1 MTHDL
6 VATFTNSLG
15 SEHDWT
21 YKDVDNSLP
30 AQTIKEACELLTT
43 LDIFEQNG
51 VKLFDSV
58 VTAKIVTTTETIIF
72 DKENELSTEEYTQ
85 TSTASHEKTSFP
97 TTYPTKSVDNVDKPE
112 ENYSQAPVSVD
123 KSTVQLTHPMTARNN
138 PLSLI
143 KNVSQIGKRNLTSF
157 NAPSADASVEQSLE
171 PNDQPK
177 VRTKLID
184 RFLRK
189 RKRKEKDPIG
199 RPPDDISRS

>member
-58 VTAKIVTTTETIIF
+58 VTAKIVTTTETII
-72 DKENELSTEEYTQ
+72 
-85 TSTASHEKTSFP
+85 
-97 TTYPTKSVDNVDKPE
+97 
-112 ENYSQAPVSVD
+112 
-123 KSTVQLTHPMTARNN
+123 
-138 PLSLI
+138 LI
-143 KNVSQIGKRNLTSF
+143 KRTNCPQK
-157 NAPSADASVEQSLE
+157 NAHRHPQLRMKKLAFPQLILL
-171 PNDQPK
+171 K
-177 VRTKLID
+177 VWIMWIN
-184 RFLRK
+184 LRK
-189 RKRKEKDPIG
+189 TIHRRLFLWINQLFN
-199 RPPDDISRS
+199 

>member
-58 VTAKIVTTTETIIF
+58 VPLQKR
-72 DKENELSTEEYTQ
+72 
-85 TSTASHEKTSFP
+85 SF
-97 TTYPTKSVDNVDKPE
+97 
-112 ENYSQAPVSVD
+112 
-123 KSTVQLTHPMTARNN
+123 
-138 PLSLI
+138 LI
-143 KNVSQIGKRNLTSF
+143 KRTNCPQK
-157 NAPSADASVEQSLE
+157 NAHRHPQLRMKKLAFPQLILL
-171 PNDQPK
+171 K
-177 VRTKLID
+177 VWIMWIN
-184 RFLRK
+184 LRK
-189 RKRKEKDPIG
+189 TIHRRLFLWINQLFN
-199 RPPDDISRS
+199 

>member
-72 DKENELSTEEYTQ
+72 DKENELSTEECTQ

-97 TTYPTKSVDNVDKPE
+97 TTYPTKSVDN
-112 ENYSQAPVSVD
+112 VD

-143 KNVSQIGKRNLTSF
+143 KNVSQIGKQPITSF
-157 NAPSADASVEQSLE
+157 NDPSADASIEQSLE
-171 PNDQPK
+171 PNNQPK

-184 RFLRK
+184 RFLKK
-189 RKRKEKDPIG
+189 RKRKKKDLIG

>member
-72 DKENELSTEEYTQ
+72 DKENELSTEECTQ
-85 TSTASHEKTSFP
+85 TSTASHEKLAFP
-97 TTYPTKSVDNVDKPE
+97 
-112 ENYSQAPVSVD
+112 
-123 KSTVQLTHPMTARNN
+123 QLI
-138 PLSLI
+138 LL
-143 KNVSQIGKRNLTSF
+143 
-157 NAPSADASVEQSLE
+157 
-171 PNDQPK
+171 K
-177 VRTKLID
+177 VWIMWIN
-184 RFLRK
+184 LRK
-189 RKRKEKDPIG
+189 TIHRRLFLWINQLFN
-199 RPPDDISRS
+199 

>member
-15 SEHDWT
+15 REHDWT

-72 DKENELSTEEYTQ
+72 DKENELSTEECTQ

-97 TTYPTKSVDNVDKPE
+97 TTYPTKSVDN
-112 ENYSQAPVSVD
+112 VD

-143 KNVSQIGKRNLTSF
+143 KNVSQIGKQPITSF
-157 NAPSADASVEQSLE
+157 NDPSVDAPVEQSLE

-189 RKRKEKDPIG
+189 RKRKKKDLIG